1 MIIELFSFCFSPDH
15 DDLSALSTS
24 VARSHYQPGPGL
36 GLACVSEETETM
48 SSDTSCDT
56 LDTGVMS
63 SCDTPTP
70 GAGTVYG
77 RRNPWGNQSYADLIT
92 QAITSC
98 PDKKLTLSQIYDW
111 MVANVS
117 YFTDRQSNSK
127 SAGWKVI

>member
-1 MIIELFSFCFSPDH
+1 
-15 DDLSALSTS
+15 
-24 VARSHYQPGPGL
+24 
-36 GLACVSEETETM
+36 M
-48 SSDTSCDT
+48 SSDTSVNMSPGTDT
-56 LDTGVMS
+56 LDTGA
-63 SCDTPTP
+63 P

-127 SAGWKVI
+127 SAGWKVTSTLFIN